1 MDFEFKFFVKE
12 SKKISKKFFFISE
25 IVFEGEKVDRR
36 APQMLFFL
44 SPENVFHLQL

>member
-1 MDFEFKFFVKE
+1 MEFEFKFFVKE

-25 IVFEGEKVDRR
+25 IVFEGEKVEL